1 MSGPADNVAPMPVTP
16 WHLIHSEVLIKKH
29 TQLIARGRIFQDG
42 RSLEG
47 YVHIWVCL
55 VHAGTDRQQELAR
68 EPGDLL
74 YFIVCPRSVT
84 EVVSTSSRQVHAGKV

>member
-1 MSGPADNVAPMPVTP
+1 MPVTP
-16 WHLIHSEVLIKKH
+16 WHLIHSEVLIKEH
-29 TQLIARGRIFQDG
+29 TQLIARGLQSSRGSRIFQDG

-68 EPGDLL
+68 QPGDLL
-74 YFIVCPRSVT
+74 RFIFCPRSV
-84 EVVSTSSRQVHAGKV
+84 